1 MIDKK
6 DFNNC
11 IIDILNQKHIENMP
25 LDNIK
30 TLKSVFSNKE
40 INKLLYKGFKEDYN
54 NIYGE
59 DLDYF
64 LMKAQD
70 MVYRIHLLVNC
81 SLYDRYG
88 INDKNTI
95 NDVILKLLQNNSI
108 SFYDGVSY
116 DDSDYEIIDNHDL
129 EIKELLSVK
138 KI

>member
-54 NIYGE
+54 NIYGD

-64 LMKAQD
+64 LMKVQD
-70 MVYRIHLLVNC
+70 MVYRIHLLVNY

-95 NDVILKLLQNNSI
+95 NDVILKLLQNNSV